1 MTAWLANFSKASLDA
16 RESVADES
24 TEEAAVSKV
33 KSSASNDLNV
43 RVVLVEGGGGG
54 VTAIIALVSGGE
66 ETRGEAIIA
75 RGGVDLRSAFFDTG
89 EEEAGGEWVQV
100 FEEVTFVLEMDV
112 VEACFFVPVPV
123 EVSIIVSQAD
133 FSEVFWDDALEV
145 RFLVEGLISI
155 ALL

>member
-1 MTAWLANFSKASLDA
+1 M
-16 RESVADES
+16 
-24 TEEAAVSKV
+24 SKV

-89 EEEAGGEWVQV
+89 EEEAGGE
-100 FEEVTFVLEMDV
+100 
-112 VEACFFVPVPV
+112 
-123 EVSIIVSQAD
+123 
-133 FSEVFWDDALEV
+133 
-145 RFLVEGLISI
+145 
-155 ALL
+155 